1 MLRTSVVPVFSSI
14 AATAPLAEDVARRIM
29 PLRASLYEAGNITV
43 HYRLDRQGRLLIGA
57 RGPQKPIRDTQPIG
71 YLKSYAARLWPEL
84 AGVEWT
90 HGWNGQLAMTQ
101 DQYPH
106 LHEPAAGLL
115 VGLGYNGR
123 GVPMG
128 TAMGRQIARRILGER
143 VDMPVTPIVPIA
155 FHRFWRLGVAAR
167 VWQGRVRDRLGL

>member
-1 MLRTSVVPVFSSI
+1 MLATDGCTGGLWPMLRTCVVPVFSSI

-43 HYRLDRQGRLLIGA
+43 HDRLDRQGRLLIGG

-71 YLKSYAARLWPEL
+71 YLKSYAARLWPEP

-106 LHEPAAGLL
+106 LPNPLQGCLWVLGITAAAWPWGQPWA
-115 VGLGYNGR
+115 GR
-123 GVPMG
+123 S
-128 TAMGRQIARRILGER
+128 
-143 VDMPVTPIVPIA
+143 PVASWASGWTCP
-155 FHRFWRLGVAAR
+155 
-167 VWQGRVRDRLGL
+167 